1 MLVEAV
7 SLKLELLCK
16 GLSFTREFLEY
27 YQVRTDHIE
36 KRRAYGTGDSI
47 ILNSSTRTPQEIIL
61 DGQIIVAANYNPHSD
76 YRIALEQETPVLKHG
91 NRTVRI
97 TFPSRPRSYGKY
109 LSNGE
114 LFEQHITIYG
124 NSTLGIFSP
133 GHCYYFNDGTEC
145 KFCSLGSARETLS
158 DHKMRIKG
166 NVAGEAV
173 ATAIKEEDGRYKRVL
188 LNGGTIPNYDKGYSI
203 HMDLLERV
211 KDTNLQSSLEY
222 HLISMPPKD
231 FRLFDRFKKIGNNMS
246 MSLEVFN
253 PDLFSEVCPGKA
265 RDYTRERFF
274 AAFEAAVDVLGRGN
288 VYAGFVAGMEPLE
301 SIIEGIEYF
310 GDMGVVPAVAA
321 FHPDAGSQYSN
332 RQRPSVDFLI
342 KLGKKM
348 SEIYRREGFQPL
360 IEGSGRNSLDTEA
373 YLGGFA

>member
-16 GLSFTREFLEY
+16 GVSFTREFLEY

-61 DGQIIVAANYNPHSD
+61 DGQIIAAANYNPYSD

-133 GHCYYFNDGTEC
+133 GHCYYFNDGNEC

-166 NVAGEAV
+166 DVAGEAV